1 MYEKLSN
8 EPKRRI
14 KVSKLKKKILE
25 EIKKEL
31 DIYKRVIGETNSD
44 DVFFDLVRRGFVL
57 LELQRYIENKNTFMR
72 QYANFEYDDIVIYI
86 VSEKSLNIFL
96 QDDYHFVFKF
106 LLNAEE
112 NDWNVFKMLDDQYF
126 EHEFISIIDSI
137 LYDKKQEG
145 IA

>member
-31 DIYKRVIGETNSD
+31 DIYKRIIGETNSD
-44 DVFFDLVRRGFVL
+44 DVFFDLVRRSFVL

-96 QDDYHFVFKF
+96 QDDYHFVSKF
-106 LLNAEE
+106 LLNVEE
-112 NDWNVFKMLDDQYF
+112 NGWNVFKMLNDQYF

>member
-112 NDWNVFKMLDDQYF
+112 NDWNVFKMLV
-126 EHEFISIIDSI
+126 INI
-137 LYDKKQEG
+137 LT
-145 IA
+145 

>member
-57 LELQRYIENKNTFMR
+57 LELQRYIENKSTFMR

-112 NDWNVFKMLDDQYF
+112 NGWNVFKMLDDQYF

-137 LYDKKQEG
+137 LYDKKQKG

>member
-72 QYANFEYDDIVIYI
+72 QYANFECDDIVIYI

-96 QDDYHFVFKF
+96 QDDYYFVFKF

-112 NDWNVFKMLDDQYF
+112 NGWNVFKMLDDQYF